1 MKPRFVQAGTSVV
14 LKCSDGVARV
24 GVIVCRDVVG
34 GRATTAVR
42 VPDFAGLNGS
52 DDVGIV
58 HLSDYDVSRKL
69 QRAGAQ

>member
-1 MKPRFVQAGTSVV
+1 MRPRFVKAGMSVV
-14 LKCSDGVARV
+14 LACTNGVERF
-24 GVIVCRDVVG
+24 GVVVCRDVVG
-34 GRATTAVR
+34 GRGTTAVR
-42 VPDFAGLNGS
+42 VPDFAGLDGP